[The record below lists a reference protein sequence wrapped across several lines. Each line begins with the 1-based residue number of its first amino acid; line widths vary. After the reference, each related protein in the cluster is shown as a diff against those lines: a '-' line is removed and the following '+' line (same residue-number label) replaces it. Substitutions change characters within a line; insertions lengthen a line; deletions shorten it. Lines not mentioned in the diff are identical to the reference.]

1 MSEIG
6 KLVFDHTV
14 AKLEAQRGDLSNLRN
29 QAAMSLAMTGL
40 VGTFFATIFVGLGE
54 ASFVG
59 LGEASSGVADFTSR
73 LAIPL
78 LLVVI
83 LFALSLGCAVS
94 VVVWLEDVT
103 FSFDGATMFEV
114 YDNLNDTDAFYRQYA
129 EDGDFFFG
137 KNEVGINNAQCR
149 LWMAMVL
156 GWGQIIPW
164 FIVIW
169 SMLFV

>member
-40 VGTFFATIFVGLGE
+40 VGTFFATIFVGIGG
-54 ASFVG
+54 ASG
-59 LGEASSGVADFTSR
+59 GVADFTSR

-83 LFALSLGCAVS
+83 LFALSLGYAMS

-103 FSFDGATMFEV
+103 FSFDGPTMFEI
-114 YDNLNDTDAFYRQYA
+114 YDELNDTDAFYRKYA
-129 EDGDFFFG
+129 EDGESYFG
-137 KNEVGINNAQCR
+137 ENEVKISKAQHR

-164 FIVIW
+164 STIIR